1 MTLAVGR
8 KLNGAAALATIAT
21 AGSLALASELMSY
34 EPLSY
39 VAALVSVIGSLLS
52 LYGGD
57 GSETPQTVTVPV
69 RVREH

>member
-1 MTLAVGR
+1 
-8 KLNGAAALATIAT
+8 
-21 AGSLALASELMSY
+21 MSY